1 MTSQVAQSDAAASM
15 TFGVVNLDEGA
26 PGPLGTIKISEQVLS
41 NMDSGLPIG
50 TASYVSETDGIA
62 ALDAGDASMLLIV
75 PPEFSVKAM
84 AGDPTAVR
92 VINTQHLSIA
102 EAQFSAVLPGQF
114 QANMSLAVALV
125 RQALARGVPPNPG
138 APLPVSATAETLHGV
153 ADDRALFAPFVLM
166 FPVWLAALVGAIMTH
181 LASRKIVNR
190 SSMRP
195 VALVRTVVPIVTAGV
210 GTLLTIL
217 VVGSSTGLW
226 AGFFAPWLY
235 LWLVGLAAAWLLMGL
250 FSVFSFL
257 AIIVALPLAFY
268 QGTIAGIIAP
278 AAAAPGWLAWVAGIL
293 PVDDLMFGMRTIL
306 IGGPEGAV
314 PLGTVFIILLAG
326 LVLNWVGTAGH
337 AMRANQ
343 SEAPST

>member
-1 MTSQVAQSDAAASM
+1 MTSQVAQSDAAAAM
-15 TFGVVNLDEGA
+15 NLGVVNLDEGA
-26 PGPLGTIKISEQVLS
+26 PGPFGTIKISEQILS
-41 NMDSGLPIG
+41 NLGLGLPIG
-50 TASYVSETDGIA
+50 TAPYAGEADGIA

-92 VINTQHLSIA
+92 VINTQPLSIA
-102 EAQFSAVLPGQF
+102 EAQFGAALPGQF

-125 RQALARGVPPNPG
+125 REALARGVPPNPS
-138 APLPVSATAETLHGV
+138 APLPVFATAETLHAV

-166 FPVWLAALVGAIMTH
+166 FSVWPAALVGAIMMH

-195 VALVRTVVPIVTAGV
+195 VALVRTVVPFVTAGV
-210 GTLLTIL
+210 GTLLAIL
-217 VVGSSTGLW
+217 VVGFSTGLW

-235 LWLVGLAAAWLLMGL
+235 LWLVGIAAAWLLMGL
-250 FSVFSFL
+250 FSAFSFL

-278 AAAAPGWLAWVAGIL
+278 AAAAAGWLAWVVGIF
-293 PVDDLMFGMRTIL
+293 PVDDLMFGIRTIL

-314 PLGTVFIILLAG
+314 PLGTVFVVLLAG
-326 LVLNWVGTAGH
+326 LVLIWVGTAGH